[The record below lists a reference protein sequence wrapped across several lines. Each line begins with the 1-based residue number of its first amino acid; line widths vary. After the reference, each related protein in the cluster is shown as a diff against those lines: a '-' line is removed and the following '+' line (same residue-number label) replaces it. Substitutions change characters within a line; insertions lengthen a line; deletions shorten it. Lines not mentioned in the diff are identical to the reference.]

1 MSKLELCNTILWHP
15 PPLPGTSCVIFLLYF
30 LLVKLPSWQ
39 EDGGWN
45 ESTCDCNVFVH
56 CRWDEMVWKT
66 CFCESRM
73 SCVFFL
79 NRWTR
84 EGWFHFFKQRRQT
97 FSEIAPP
104 LFSSCLMHSSS
115 AQLCPMISSSYF
127 VPEMP
132 NTEQKKNDVRSSK
145 KKNDIYLCTFC
156 CLLHNSPE
164 IMLNVCFLQCKKKKS
179 CLFGKFPAKHKSVG
193 QAGSRRFLRYS
204 ILQTKLVF
212 LFEMASYLCV
222 VWPRLLQFC
231 VKKNVVYFLSHFV
244 WLNTQKY

>member
-56 CRWDEMVWKT
+56 CCWDEMVWKT

-84 EGWFHFFKQRRQT
+84 EGWFHFFKQRKQT

-132 NTEQKKNDVRSSK
+132 NTEQKKLMCD
-145 KKNDIYLCTFC
+145 
-156 CLLHNSPE
+156 
-164 IMLNVCFLQCKKKKS
+164 LQKKKKKIS
-179 CLFGKFPAKHKSVG
+179 TIFTSV
-193 QAGSRRFLRYS
+193 
-204 ILQTKLVF
+204 
-212 LFEMASYLCV
+212 
-222 VWPRLLQFC
+222 
-231 VKKNVVYFLSHFV
+231 HFAV
-244 WLNTQKY
+244 CCTIHQK